1 MQFVGF
7 LGVIWDY
14 HGLLRIITS
23 PLVQTFPTSAACF
36 TASCSS
42 RKVFRTTSF
51 VASLSAL
58 VVTASDGG
66 RSHSGRVDK
75 KWGRIESVQL
85 GAEALGQGEIK

>member
-1 MQFVGF
+1 
-7 LGVIWDY
+7 
-14 HGLLRIITS
+14 
-23 PLVQTFPTSAACF
+23 
-36 TASCSS
+36 
-42 RKVFRTTSF
+42 VFRTTSF